1 MRHYLKTI
9 IITVVAAYI
18 AYKFVPT
25 IELGTDPRNLLI
37 VFGGLWV
44 IFQLINPIFSLV
56 LLPINILT
64 FGLVSFILNIAFI
77 FALLNFLPGFL
88 IGAYFFPGADV
99 YGIVFPPIDFNQVAT
114 VILVAAIITISQK
127 ILHLIFE

>member
-1 MRHYLKTI
+1 MRHYFKTI
-9 IITVVAAYI
+9 IIAVTAAYI
-18 AYKFVPT
+18 AYKLVPT
-25 IELGTDPRNLLI
+25 IQLGEDPRNLLI

-77 FALLNFLPGFL
+77 FALLSFLPGFI
-88 IGAYFFPGADV
+88 IGAYFFPGAEV
-99 YGIVFPPIDFNQVAT
+99 YGIVFPPIDFNQVET
-114 VILVAAIITISQK
+114 VILIAAIITLSQK